1 MGWYAMLD
9 IVMTTFN
16 SARFVGLQ
24 VDSIVNQAEL
34 PWNLYI
40 SDDASTDGTR
50 EIVRD
55 YSRKFS
61 EKIFDVSPERPF
73 RDVNAHI
80 QYVASHTR
88 SPYVMFADHDDIWLP
103 GKISLLVNRIKVMEQ
118 IYGTQTPC
126 LAHSDLSVVD
136 NELKVMDN
144 SFWHYESVRPTPHR
158 VERLLFQNSVT
169 GCATIVNRSL
179 LEKSMPFPQNII
191 MYDWWLGLVAA
202 AMGQIESI
210 STPTVLYRQHHHNT
224 MGARRVQGLS
234 YYKGGDKTLLNW
246 SLAKALV
253 YGRLSATQV
262 QAEALLST
270 FNADLS
276 ARVRDALDA
285 YVHLAELPWTRRR
298 WTAIHYGYFTGS
310 LQNILAMLLI
320 L

>member
-1 MGWYAMLD
+1 MLD

-16 SARFVGLQ
+16 AARFVGPQL
-24 VDSIVNQAEL
+24 DSIVNQAEL

-40 SDDASTDGTR
+40 SDDLSNDGTR

-73 RDVNAHI
+73 RNVNAHI
-80 QYVASHTR
+80 QYVATHAR

-103 GKISLLVNRIKVMEQ
+103 GKISLLFNRIKAMERT
-118 IYGTQTPC
+118 YGTQTPC
-126 LAHSDLSVVD
+126 LAHSDLRVVD
-136 NELKVMDN
+136 NDLKVMDT
-144 SFWHYESVRPTPHR
+144 SFWHYECVRPVPHR
-158 VERLLFQNSVT
+158 LERLLFQNSIT

-191 MYDWWLGLVAA
+191 MYDWWLGLVAGA
-202 AMGQIESI
+202 TGQIESI
-210 STPTVLYRQHHHNT
+210 STPTVLYRQHHYNT

-246 SLAKALV
+246 SLAKTLV
-253 YGRLSATQV
+253 YGRLGATQA
-262 QAEALLST
+262 QAEALLTT

-276 ARVRDALDA
+276 ARARDALDA
-285 YVHLAELPWTRRR
+285 YVHLAALSWARRR
-298 WTAIHYGYFTGS
+298 WAAVRYGYFNGS
-310 LQNILAMLLI
+310 FQNILAMFLL